1 MISDSPLLDEILRA
15 REPDEIGTRIL
26 DAALQEYLTHGLRR
40 TSVDDV
46 ARRANL
52 GRATI
57 YRRFATR
64 DELVQA
70 VYLREYRRFFAEIAA
85 AVDGLPTVAQRLVE
99 GFVVG
104 VRNARKHPLLTQ
116 MLSLEPDASL
126 PLLTTQGGPVLTV
139 LRDFLVQQYLASPEA
154 VNSDINPVEVAEILV
169 RLSISLTLTPETCL
183 PLSTDQEIR
192 ETARRYLVPLLTGP
206 AVRSDQSKPGPDR

>member
-26 DAALQEYLTHGLRR
+26 DAALQEYLSHGLRR
-40 TSVDDV
+40 TSMDDV
-46 ARRANL
+46 ARKANL

-57 YRRFATR
+57 YRRFASR

-70 VYLREYRRFFAEIAA
+70 VLLRECRRFFAEIAA

-104 VRNARKHPLLTQ
+104 VRNARTHPLLTR
-116 MLSLEPDASL
+116 MLSLEPDVSL
-126 PLLTTQGGPVLTV
+126 PLLTIEGGPVLTV

-154 VNSDINPVEVAEILV
+154 LESDINPVEVAEILV
-169 RLSISLTLTPETCL
+169 RLSISLTLTPDTSL
-183 PLSTDQEIR
+183 PLSTDEETR
-192 ETARRYLVPLLTGP
+192 KTARRYLIPLLTGP
-206 AVRSDQSKPGPDR
+206 TARSDQTKP